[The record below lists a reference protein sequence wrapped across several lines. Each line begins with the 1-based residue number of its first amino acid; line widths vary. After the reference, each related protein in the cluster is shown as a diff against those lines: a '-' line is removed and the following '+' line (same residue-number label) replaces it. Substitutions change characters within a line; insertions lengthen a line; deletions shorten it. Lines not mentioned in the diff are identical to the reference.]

1 MMDNQYYFHKYWT
14 VVESKNKKNK
24 YRY

>member
-1 MMDNQYYFHKYWT
+1 MDNQYYFHKYWT